1 MVVLIDKKL
10 KSSTLIETLV
20 ASVII
25 MIVFTVFSAVWVS
38 LMQSHSK
45 RISISDDQFITEVLY
60 KYKTHNYMLPH
71 EIELENKSAI
81 IELVSKKGNTITV
94 SVSLTNDEGNII
106 SKKVFTLNEYD

>member
-1 MVVLIDKKL
+1 
-10 KSSTLIETLV
+10 
-20 ASVII
+20 
-25 MIVFTVFSAVWVS
+25 
-38 LMQSHSK
+38 
-45 RISISDDQFITEVLY
+45 
-60 KYKTHNYMLPH
+60 MLPH